1 LAGFGSSTIRLR
13 SLSEIQC
20 EKTMKVLSLPNIAP
34 AAARCVATLI
44 FGISAVAPAVA
55 EDVAIYPKAT
65 IRIIV
70 PFPAGGTADALPR
83 IIGDRLQARWNQSVI
98 IVNRPGAG
106 GNIGAE
112 TVAAA
117 EPDGYTLLA
126 SPPGPIVINEAL
138 YKELAFRPSE
148 FEPAIV
154 MGSVPNVMD
163 VRPGLPAKS
172 AHDVLNY
179 ILANPGKVTFA
190 SQGIGTTSHL
200 AGVLFE
206 RLSNSSMVHVP
217 YSGSA
222 PALQDIMGDRV
233 DLLFDNLASS
243 LPLYKAQR
251 LQIMAVGSL
260 QRIAALPDVP
270 TVAEVGV
277 PGFESGTWFA
287 IVAPPKTPS
296 QLLDRLNKTIN
307 EILSEPSVKFKF
319 EELVVQPVGGTLA
332 QTNSF
337 IARERQRWGDLIRTA
352 GIQAN

>member
-1 LAGFGSSTIRLR
+1 
-13 SLSEIQC
+13 
-20 EKTMKVLSLPNIAP
+20 MKAPSLPNIVAPRAALAVMGCVATLALSVSALAP
-34 AAARCVATLI
+34 AAAEDIATYP
-44 FGISAVAPAVA
+44 SAV
-55 EDVAIYPKAT
+55 

-83 IIGDRLQARWNQSVI
+83 IIGDRLQTRWSQPVI

-112 TVAAA
+112 MVAVA
-117 EPDGYTLLA
+117 EPSGYTLLA

-138 YKELAFRPSE
+138 YKQLTFRPLE
-148 FEPAIV
+148 FEPVIV
-154 MGSVPNVMD
+154 MGSAPNVMD
-163 VRPGLPAKS
+163 VRPTFPAKS
-172 AHDVLNY
+172 ANEVLNY

-190 SQGIGTTSHL
+190 SQGVGTTSHL

-206 RLSNSSMVHVP
+206 KLSNSSMVHVP

-243 LPLYKAQR
+243 LPLYRAQK

-260 QRIAALPDVP
+260 QRIAVLPDVP
-270 TVAEVGV
+270 TIAEVGV
-277 PGFESGTWFA
+277 QDFESGTWFA
-287 IVAPPKTPS
+287 IMAPPKTPP
-296 QLLDRLNKTIN
+296 QLLDRLNKMVN
-307 EILSEPSVKFKF
+307 EILSEPSVKSKF
-319 EELVVQPVGGTLA
+319 EELGVQPVGGTLA

-337 IARERQRWGDLIRTA
+337 ITRERQRWGDLIRGA

>member
-1 LAGFGSSTIRLR
+1 MMARSLASATVLALAG
-13 SLSEIQC
+13 
-20 EKTMKVLSLPNIAP
+20 
-34 AAARCVATLI
+34 CVASLI
-44 FGISAVAPAVA
+44 LTAVAVSPVAA
-55 EDVAIYPKAT
+55 EDVATYPSAT

-70 PFPAGGTADALPR
+70 PYPAGGTADALPR
-83 IIGDRLQARWNQSVI
+83 IISDRLQARWNQPVI

-112 TVAAA
+112 TVAVA
-117 EPDGYTLLA
+117 EPNGYTLLA
-126 SPPGPIVINEAL
+126 TPPGPLVINEAL
-138 YKELAFRPSE
+138 YKELNFRPSE
-148 FEPAIV
+148 FEPVIV

-163 VRPGLPAKS
+163 VRPAFPAKS

-179 ILANPGKVTFA
+179 VLANPGKVTFA

-206 RLSNSSMVHVP
+206 KLSNSSMVHVP

-243 LPLYKAQR
+243 LPLYKTQR
-251 LQIMAVGSL
+251 LRIVAVGSL
-260 QRIAALPDVP
+260 QRIAALADLP
-270 TVAEVGV
+270 TVAEAGV

-296 QLLDRLNKTIN
+296 QLLDRLNQVVN
-307 EILSEPSVKFKF
+307 DVLSEPSLRAKFA
-319 EELVVQPVGGTLA
+319 ELGVQPVGGTRA
-332 QTNSF
+332 ETNSL
-337 IARERQRWGDLIRTA
+337 ITRERQRWGELIRAA

>member
-1 LAGFGSSTIRLR
+1 
-13 SLSEIQC
+13 
-20 EKTMKVLSLPNIAP
+20 MKVLSLLNIVAS
-34 AAARCVATLI
+34 AAAKCVATLI
-44 FGISAVAPAVA
+44 FGISAVAPAAA

-83 IIGDRLQARWNQSVI
+83 IVGDRLQARWNQSVI

-112 TVAAA
+112 TVATA

-163 VRPGLPAKS
+163 VRLGFPAKS

-217 YSGSA
+217 YSGST

-251 LQIMAVGSL
+251 LQILAVGSL

-270 TVAEVGV
+270 TVADVGV

-287 IVAPPKTPS
+287 IVAPPKTPF
-296 QLLDRLNKTIN
+296 QLLDRLNKIVN
-307 EILSEPSVKFKF
+307 EILSEPSVKSKF
-319 EELVVQPVGGTLA
+319 EDLGVQPVGGTLA

-337 IARERQRWGDLIRTA
+337 VTRERQRWGDLIRAA
-352 GIQAN
+352 GIRAN

>member
-1 LAGFGSSTIRLR
+1 MTALSFSNIVAPQRALAVVRY
-13 SLSEIQC
+13 
-20 EKTMKVLSLPNIAP
+20 
-34 AAARCVATLI
+34 VATLASI
-44 FGISAVAPAVA
+44 MSTFAPAGA
-55 EDVAIYPKAT
+55 GDIATYPSAT

-83 IIGDRLQARWNQSVI
+83 IIGERLQSRWNQSLI
-98 IVNRPGAG
+98 IVNRSGAG

-112 TVAAA
+112 TVAMA

-138 YKELAFRPSE
+138 YRQLAFRPSE
-148 FEPAIV
+148 FEPVIV

-163 VRPGLPAKS
+163 VRPTFPAKS

-190 SQGIGTTSHL
+190 SQGVGTTSHL
-200 AGVLFE
+200 SGVLFE

-243 LPLYKAQR
+243 LPLYRAQK
-251 LQIMAVGSL
+251 LQILAVGSL

-270 TVAEVGV
+270 TVTEVGV
-277 PGFESGTWFA
+277 PDFESGTWFA
-287 IVAPPKTPS
+287 IMAPAKTPP
-296 QLLDRLNKTIN
+296 QLLDRLNKAVN
-307 EILSEPSVKFKF
+307 EILSEPSVKSKF
-319 EELVVQPVGGTLA
+319 EELGVQPVGGTLV

-337 IARERQRWGDLIRTA
+337 ITRERQRWGELIRAA

>member
-1 LAGFGSSTIRLR
+1 MMAR
-13 SLSEIQC
+13 SLSSAPILALARY
-20 EKTMKVLSLPNIAP
+20 VASLI
-34 AAARCVATLI
+34 VI
-44 FGISAVAPAVA
+44 AVAVSPVAA
-55 EDVAIYPKAT
+55 EDVATYPSAT

-70 PFPAGGTADALPR
+70 PYPAGGTADALPR
-83 IIGDRLQARWNQSVI
+83 IISDRLQARWNQPVI

-112 TVAAA
+112 TVAVA
-117 EPDGYTLLA
+117 EPNGYTLLA
-126 SPPGPIVINEAL
+126 TPPGPLVINEAL
-138 YKELAFRPSE
+138 YKELTFRPSE
-148 FEPAIV
+148 LEPVIV

-163 VRPGLPAKS
+163 VRPGFPAKS

-206 RLSNSSMVHVP
+206 KLSNSSIVHVP

-243 LPLYKAQR
+243 LPLYKTQR
-251 LQIMAVGSL
+251 LRIVAVGGL
-260 QRIAALPDVP
+260 QRVAALADLP
-270 TVAEVGV
+270 TVAEAGV

-287 IVAPPKTPS
+287 IVAPPKTPP
-296 QLLDRLNKTIN
+296 QLLDRLNKAVN
-307 EILSEPSVKFKF
+307 EILLEPSLRSKFA
-319 EELVVQPVGGTLA
+319 ELGVQPVGGTRA
-332 QTNSF
+332 ETNSLMT
-337 IARERQRWGDLIRTA
+337 RERQRWGDLIRAA

>member
-1 LAGFGSSTIRLR
+1 MMA
-13 SLSEIQC
+13 LSFFSVGC
-20 EKTMKVLSLPNIAP
+20 P
-34 AAARCVATLI
+34 AAALAAARWLATLI
-44 FGISAVAPAVA
+44 LSIAVVSPAAA
-55 EDVAIYPKAT
+55 EDVATYPSAT

-70 PFPAGGTADALPR
+70 PYPAGGTADALPR

-112 TVAAA
+112 TVAVA
-117 EPDGYTLLA
+117 EPNGYTLLA

-163 VRPGLPAKS
+163 VRPAFPAKS

-206 RLSNSSMVHVP
+206 KLSDSSMVHVP

-251 LQIMAVGSL
+251 LQILAVGSL
-260 QRIAALPDVP
+260 QRIATLPDIP
-270 TVAEVGV
+270 TVAEIGV

-287 IVAPPKTPS
+287 IVAPPKTPP
-296 QLLDRLNKTIN
+296 QLLDRLNKAVN
-307 EILSEPSVKFKF
+307 EILSEPSVKSKF
-319 EELVVQPVGGTLA
+319 AELGVQPVGGTRA
-332 QTNSF
+332 KTDSF
-337 IARERQRWGDLIRTA
+337 IARERQRWGELIRAA

>member
-1 LAGFGSSTIRLR
+1 
-13 SLSEIQC
+13 
-20 EKTMKVLSLPNIAP
+20 MKVLSLLNIVAS
-34 AAARCVATLI
+34 AAAKCVATLI
-44 FGISAVAPAVA
+44 FGISAVAPAAA

-83 IIGDRLQARWNQSVI
+83 IVGDRLQARWNQSVI

-112 TVAAA
+112 TVATA

-163 VRPGLPAKS
+163 VRLGFPAKS

-217 YSGSA
+217 YSGST

-251 LQIMAVGSL
+251 LQILAVGSL

-270 TVAEVGV
+270 TVADVGV

-287 IVAPPKTPS
+287 IVAPPKTPF
-296 QLLDRLNKTIN
+296 QLLDRLNKIVN
-307 EILSEPSVKFKF
+307 EILSEPSVKSKF
-319 EELVVQPVGGTLA
+319 EDLGVQPVGGTLA

-337 IARERQRWGDLIRTA
+337 VTRERQRWGDLIRA
-352 GIQAN
+352 ASIRAN

>member
-1 LAGFGSSTIRLR
+1 MMALPFSNFGSPAAAL
-13 SLSEIQC
+13 
-20 EKTMKVLSLPNIAP
+20 
-34 AAARCVATLI
+34 AAARCFATLI
-44 FGISAVAPAVA
+44 LSISAVSPAAA
-55 EDVAIYPKAT
+55 EDVATYPSAT

-70 PFPAGGTADALPR
+70 PYPAGGTADALPR
-83 IIGDRLQARWNQSVI
+83 IIGDRLQARWRQSVI

-112 TVAAA
+112 TVAVA
-117 EPDGYTLLA
+117 EPNGYTLLA
-126 SPPGPIVINEAL
+126 SPPGPLVINEAL
-138 YKELAFRPSE
+138 YKELTFRPSE
-148 FEPAIV
+148 FEPAII

-163 VRPGLPAKS
+163 VRPTFPAKS

-206 RLSNSSMVHVP
+206 KLSNSSMVHVP

-243 LPLYKAQR
+243 MPLFKAQKLR
-251 LQIMAVGSL
+251 ILAVGSL

-270 TVAEVGV
+270 TVAELGV

-287 IVAPPKTPS
+287 IMAPPKTPH
-296 QLLDRLNKTIN
+296 QLLDRLNKTVN
-307 EILSEPSVKFKF
+307 EILSEPSVRSKFA
-319 EELVVQPVGGTLA
+319 ELGVQPVGGTRA
-332 QTNSF
+332 ETNSF
-337 IARERQRWGDLIRTA
+337 ITRERQRWGELIRAA

>member
-1 LAGFGSSTIRLR
+1 
-13 SLSEIQC
+13 
-20 EKTMKVLSLPNIAP
+20 MKVLSLLNIVAS
-34 AAARCVATLI
+34 AAAKCVATLI
-44 FGISAVAPAVA
+44 FGISAVAPAAA

-83 IIGDRLQARWNQSVI
+83 IVGDRLQARWNQSVI

-112 TVAAA
+112 TVATA

-163 VRPGLPAKS
+163 VRLGFPAKS

-270 TVAEVGV
+270 TVAEFGV

-296 QLLDRLNKTIN
+296 QLLDRLNKTVN

>member
-1 LAGFGSSTIRLR
+1 
-13 SLSEIQC
+13 
-20 EKTMKVLSLPNIAP
+20 MKVLSLPNIIAS

-44 FGISAVAPAVA
+44 FGISAVAPAAA

-83 IIGDRLQARWNQSVI
+83 IVGDRLQARWNQSVI
-98 IVNRPGAG
+98 VVNRPGAG

-163 VRPGLPAKS
+163 VRPGFPAKS

-251 LQIMAVGSL
+251 LQILAVGSL

-296 QLLDRLNKTIN
+296 QRLDPLNKTVN
-307 EILSEPSVKFKF
+307 EILSEPSVKSKF
-319 EELVVQPVGGTLA
+319 EELGVQPVGGTLA

-337 IARERQRWGDLIRTA
+337 VTRERQRWGDLIRAA